1 MKTAAFVFALAASAF
16 ALPAA
21 AQMDMSTSNLYVGAT
36 FGQSKFGDACEGAS
50 GSCDDKDTAWRALV
64 GYQFSPM
71 FSAEVGYHNLGSISD
86 SSGSADAKLW
96 ELVGIAAFP
105 IQQFNIY
112 GKLGGY
118 RAKFEGGG
126 TDDSS
131 TGWTAGIGAGFEPM
145 RNLGLRLEWQRYN
158 SVGSGDGIDVDVIS
172 IGALWRFR

>member
-1 MKTAAFVFALAASAF
+1 MKSAAVIVAIAASAF

-36 FGQSKFGDACEGAS
+36 VGQSKFKDACSGAV
-50 GSCDDKDTAWRALV
+50 GSCDDQDTAWRALV

-71 FSAEVGYHNLGSISD
+71 FSAEAGYHNLGSISD
-86 SSGSADAKLW
+86 STGSADAKLW

-105 IQQFNIY
+105 IQQFNVY

-126 TDDSS
+126 GDDTSS
-131 TGWTAGIGAGFEPM
+131 GWTAGVGVGFEPM
-145 RNLGLRLEWQRYN
+145 RNLGLRLEWQRYAD
-158 SVGSGDGIDVDVIS
+158 VGSGNGIDIDVLS